1 MDKRRFIKSLGA
13 LSFSSLISASKLTDF
28 EPISKT
34 LPVID
39 NEDELWKTVRSHYT
53 LKDEYVNLESGY
65 YNIIPNPILEHFIN
79 HVKHVNIEGSF
90 YMRNDLNKNK
100 DRVTSELANIVGSS
114 PDQIAITRNATE
126 SLDLVI
132 SGFPWKKGD
141 EAIYAKQD
149 YGTMKEMF
157 EQISDRYGVVN
168 KIISIPNHPKNDE
181 EIVALYESQITSN
194 TKLIM
199 VCHMINIT
207 GQILPVK
214 KICEMA
220 HSYGVEVMVDGAH
233 CVGHFDFSIDD
244 FNCDYYGSSLHKW
257 LATPLGAGLLYVN
270 KNKTHR
276 IWPLLANGNTNKSD
290 IKRLNHIG
298 THPVHTDLAISNSID
313 YLKWIGME
321 RKEKRMRFLQRY
333 WSDKLRNLN
342 NVIVNTPIDIDRS
355 CGIGNVGLTN
365 MSPSKMED
373 LLFEKYKIFTVAID
387 YANVKGCRISPNIF
401 TTTKELDSFVDAV
414 KELSLV

>member
-1 MDKRRFIKSLGA
+1 MA
-13 LSFSSLISASKLTDF
+13 LSSPFLSYKNYNEQSLVDLSFRKNLND
-28 EPISKT
+28 
-34 LPVID
+34 
-39 NEDELWKTVRSHYT
+39 EDLWKDIRKDYL
-53 LKDEYVNLESGY
+53 LKKEYVNLENGY
-65 YNIIPNPILEHFIN
+65 YCFIPQPTLNKHIEHIKRIN
-79 HVKHVNIEGSF
+79 LEGSF
-90 YMRNDLNKNK
+90 YMRNHRDK
-100 DRVTSELANIVGSS
+100 DNRATALRLSKLVNCESDELAV
-114 PDQIAITRNATE
+114 TRNTTE
-126 SLDLVI
+126 SLDLII
-132 SGFPWKKGD
+132 SGFPWKKND
-141 EAIYAKQD
+141 EAIFASQD
-149 YGTMKEMF
+149 YGSMQEMF
-157 EQISDRYGVVN
+157 KLTAKRRGIIN
-168 KIISIPNHPKNDE
+168 KIISIPNHPKNDQ
-181 EIVALYESQITSN
+181 EIVSLYEKQITKK

-199 VCHMINIT
+199 VSHMINIT

-333 WSDKLRNLN
+333 WSDKLRNVN